1 MADPARARKIAD
13 RIKVVAAEYLEYR
26 LKDER
31 LGFVTITDV
40 RVTGDLQHASIF
52 YTVFGSD
59 EEREGT
65 AAALQDNL
73 GRIRSYV
80 GKALGIRLTPS
91 LEFIADALPETS
103 SQLEDALR
111 KARER
116 DEELARQRA
125 QAAYAGDA
133 DPYKKPVGADDE
145 LAGAEAA
152 PADSAGVATSAGD
165 VTSAGVATS
174 ANDSDSVDGY
184 TAVPPPASVKDGGV
198 DAEEASQL
206 EDVAALDLVDQ
217 EEDAAQGTGRADG

>member
-40 RVTGDLQHASIF
+40 RVTGDLQHASVF

-65 AAALQDNL
+65 AEAIKDNL
-73 GRIRSYV
+73 GRIRSHV

-91 LEFIADALPETS
+91 LEFIADALPESS

-125 QAAYAGDA
+125 GAQPAGEA
-133 DPYKKPVGADDE
+133 DPYKKP
-145 LAGAEAA
+145 AA
-152 PADSAGVATSAGD
+152 HE
-165 VTSAGVATS
+165 
-174 ANDSDSVDGY
+174 
-184 TAVPPPASVKDGGV
+184 
-198 DAEEASQL
+198 DAEDEIAEIDGD
-206 EDVAALDLVDQ
+206 ED
-217 EEDAAQGTGRADG
+217 ERA